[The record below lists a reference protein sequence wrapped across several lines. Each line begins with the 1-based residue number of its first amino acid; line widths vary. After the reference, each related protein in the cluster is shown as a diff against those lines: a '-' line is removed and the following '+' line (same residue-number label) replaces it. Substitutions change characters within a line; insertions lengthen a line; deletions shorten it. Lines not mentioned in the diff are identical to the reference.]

1 MALFLRCPAQFCGF
15 RYEIWTLYLN
25 RTCKQ
30 TEILP
35 VLFYFFRDVIV
46 AFVYVCGSLC
56 QSYLSNKQKKKL
68 RLAFQ
73 FVHDK
78 HRVKNSSIFVI
89 LSGAWPIY
97 RSGNILAGPAP
108 AYHGEREEG
117 EEEGLSPLKLHK
129 HFLVQVTWNKN
140 RTICAVLILIVK
152 GFK

>member
-1 MALFLRCPAQFCGF
+1 MLSSLLCMFADRCVS
-15 RYEIWTLYLN
+15 RIS
-25 RTCKQ
+25 RT
-30 TEILP
+30 
-35 VLFYFFRDVIV
+35 
-46 AFVYVCGSLC
+46 
-56 QSYLSNKQKKKL
+56 NKKKKL

-129 HFLVQVTWNKN
+129 HFLVQVT
-140 RTICAVLILIVK
+140 
-152 GFK
+152 